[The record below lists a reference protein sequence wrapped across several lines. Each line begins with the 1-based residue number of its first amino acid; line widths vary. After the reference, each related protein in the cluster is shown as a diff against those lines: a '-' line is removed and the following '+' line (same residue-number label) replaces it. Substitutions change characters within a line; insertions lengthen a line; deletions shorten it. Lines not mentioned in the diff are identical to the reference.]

1 MKCKAC
7 GFNDSIKY
15 NPKKRIVSLLSERT
29 DKTRRILRNV
39 INKIRK
45 IPSQSDVNKQFY
57 FLQAVSNIDEQIIQL
72 SIHQF
77 LSDGRDTQG
86 KGFEYLK
93 KMIIQINSDKDRL
106 LELEVKKYGR
116 TPSKKKVK
124 KKEYNDVYSSN
135 RGKSISS

>member
-1 MKCKAC
+1 M
-7 GFNDSIKY
+7 
-15 NPKKRIVSLLSERT
+15 
-29 DKTRRILRNV
+29 
-39 INKIRK
+39 
-45 IPSQSDVNKQFY
+45 NKQFY

>member
-1 MKCKAC
+1 M
-7 GFNDSIKY
+7 
-15 NPKKRIVSLLSERT
+15 
-29 DKTRRILRNV
+29 
-39 INKIRK
+39 
-45 IPSQSDVNKQFY
+45 NKQFY
-57 FLQAVSNIDEQIIQL
+57 FLQAISNIDEQIIQL

-93 KMIIQINSDKDRL
+93 KMIIQINSDKDIL
-106 LELEVKKYGR
+106 LELEVKNYGR
-116 TPSKKKVK
+116 TPSKKNVK